1 MKRTMY
7 HAQHTLGED
16 GVLYQLT
23 NPLSD
28 QIIHEIDRELY
39 YELNYGT
46 HTDLDR
52 KIRNVLFACLEE
64 ELEHQHLNFNV

>member
-1 MKRTMY
+1 MKRTFSIQYM
-7 HAQHTLGED
+7 ATPGF
-16 GVLYQLT
+16 LYQLT
-23 NPLSD
+23 DPLSD

-52 KIRNVLFACLEE
+52 KIRDVLFECLEE
-64 ELEHQHLNFNV
+64 ELEQQHLNFNV